1 MPLDSDRRPQVI
13 LLLGGP
19 AAGKGTQANLLS
31 DALGFPHISSG
42 DLLRDHQARAAQ
54 AVMDHG
60 DLLPDNVVSEVVFAR
75 LAEPD
80 AQAGAVL
87 DGFPRTL
94 SQAEALDRWL
104 QQRGGAIGAA
114 FYLEVPRDAMIERA
128 VSRGE
133 LSHRGDDHAD
143 VARRRVEVFL
153 QELPP
158 VLDHYDALGLVQRV
172 EGTQSVEQV
181 HEQVIKALSRG
192 RAAGSP
198 KRSRPAKL

>member
-1 MPLDSDRRPQVI
+1 MPPERARPQII
-13 LLLGGP
+13 LLFGGP
-19 AAGKGTQANLLS
+19 AAGKGTQASLLS
-31 DALGFPHISSG
+31 AALGYPHVSSG
-42 DLLRDHQARAAQ
+42 DLLRDHPVRAAR

-60 DLLPDNVVSEVVFAR
+60 DLLPDDVVSEVVFAR

-114 FYLEVPRDAMIERA
+114 VYLEVPRAEMIERV

-143 VARRRVEVFL
+143 IARRRVEVFL

-158 VLDHYDALGLVQRV
+158 VLEHYAAQGLLQRID
-172 EGTQSVEQV
+172 GTRSVENVHAQV
-181 HEQVIKALSRG
+181 MQALH
-192 RAAGSP
+192 
-198 KRSRPAKL
+198 AKL

>member
-1 MPLDSDRRPQVI
+1 MNTSAARPQVI
-13 LLLGGP
+13 LLFGGP
-19 AAGKGTQANLLS
+19 AAGKGTQAALLS

-42 DLLRDHQARAAQ
+42 DLLRDHQVRAAQ

-60 DLLPDNVVSEVVFAR
+60 DLLPDDIVSEVVFAR

-94 SQAEALDRWL
+94 SQAEALDTWL
-104 QQRGGAIGAA
+104 RRRGGTLAAA
-114 FYLEVPRDAMIERA
+114 FYLEVPREQMIERV

-143 VARRRVEVFL
+143 VARRRVSVFL

-158 VLDHYDALGLVQRV
+158 VLDHYATQGLLQRID
-172 EGTQSVEQV
+172 GTQSVEEV
-181 HEQVIKALSRG
+181 HQQIKAAL
-192 RAAGSP
+192 AE
-198 KRSRPAKL
+198 PAPPAH

>member
-1 MPLDSDRRPQVI
+1 MPLDAERRPELI
-13 LLLGGP
+13 LLFGGP
-19 AAGKGTQANLLS
+19 AAGKGTQAALLS
-31 DALGFPHISSG
+31 DALRFPHISSG
-42 DLLRDHQARAAQ
+42 DLLRDHQHMRAAQ
-54 AVMDHG
+54 ALMDHG
-60 DLLPDNVVSEVVFAR
+60 DLLPDSAVSEVVFAR

-94 SQAEALDRWL
+94 GQAEALDSWL
-104 QQRGGAIGAA
+104 RQRGGTLAAA
-114 FYLEVPRDAMIERA
+114 FYLEVPREQMIERV

-158 VLDHYDALGLVQRV
+158 VLDHYAAQGRLHRID
-172 EGTQSVEQV
+172 GTQTVDEV
-181 HEQVIKALSRG
+181 HQRIM
-192 RAAGSP
+192 AAHAE
-198 KRSRPAKL
+198 PAPPAH

>member
-1 MPLDSDRRPQVI
+1 MSASEQRPRVI
-13 LLLGGP
+13 LLFGGP
-19 AAGKGTQANLLS
+19 AAGKGTQATLLS
-31 DALGFPHISSG
+31 EALRYPHISSG
-42 DLLRDHQARAAQ
+42 DLLRDHQVRAAQ

-60 DLLPDNVVSEVVFAR
+60 DLLPDDIVSDVVFAR

-94 SQAEALDRWL
+94 SQAEALDTWL
-104 QQRGGAIGAA
+104 RQRGGTLAAA
-114 FYLEVPRDAMIERA
+114 FYLEVPREQMIERV

-158 VLDHYDALGLVQRV
+158 VLDHYAAQGLLHRIDGTRSVAEVHQQIIEALG
-172 EGTQSVEQV
+172 
-181 HEQVIKALSRG
+181 A
-192 RAAGSP
+192 
-198 KRSRPAKL
+198 PATPAH